1 MASYIPFDYEELT
14 VGVGAAAQRLTQ
26 ARVEAADQV
35 VLRCTGGTARFR
47 MDATNPTATVGIPH
61 GEETFSLTKPEGI
74 GFRVILASGETVAHV
89 CRATFYRLA

>member
-1 MASYIPFDYEELT
+1 MSSYIPFDYEELT
-14 VGVGAAAQRLTQ
+14 VGVGAVAQRLTQ
-26 ARVEAADQV
+26 SRAEGCDSV

-47 MDATNPTATVGIPH
+47 MDGVNPTATVGVPH

-74 GFRVILASGETVAHV
+74 GFRVILSSGETVAHI